1 MRAKTKRN
9 KKQESAIN
17 SLEDFFKSAKIPD
30 APIQLGPGEKIID
43 VKKFVTSHLKTART
57 YQDVPICIP
66 YLNRLEKLK
75 SIIHES

>member
-1 MRAKTKRN
+1 MRGRSKRN
-9 KKQESAIN
+9 KEQGARIN
-17 SLEDFFKSAKIPD
+17 GLVDFFKSAKIPD

-57 YQDVPICIP
+57 YQDASICIP

-75 SIIHES
+75 SIIHEN